1 MTFISRLLR
10 SRKKDYP
17 QLKALM
23 DRVYVNLGGAWSKT
37 TIHTLIDAF
46 PEGQIALFDHDQL
59 IGIVLSMRVDYAKF
73 SNPHTYDDLIGQ
85 KEIIR
90 DNPEGDAIYG
100 LDALIDPDYRGYRLG
115 RRLYD
120 ARKELCRQ
128 LNFRAILAGGRIPNY
143 HNHKDLS
150 PGDYI
155 DAVESRE
162 IHDSALLFPAI

>member
-1 MTFISRLLR
+1 MSKMEKLDDFHLTIAEIK
-10 SRKKDYP
+10 KKDYP

-90 DNPEGDAIYG
+90 DNP
-100 LDALIDPDYRGYRLG
+100 LRLLI
-115 RRLYD
+115 
-120 ARKELCRQ
+120 
-128 LNFRAILAGGRIPNY
+128 AGN
-143 HNHKDLS
+143 
-150 PGDYI
+150 
-155 DAVESRE
+155 
-162 IHDSALLFPAI
+162 LFS

>member
-1 MTFISRLLR
+1 MSKIEKPDDFHLTIAEIK
-10 SRKKDYP
+10 KKDYP

-73 SNPHTYDDLIGQ
+73 SNPHTYDDLIGH

-100 LDALIDPDYRGYRLG
+100 LDALIDPEYRG
-115 RRLYD
+115 
-120 ARKELCRQ
+120 
-128 LNFRAILAGGRIPNY
+128 
-143 HNHKDLS
+143 
-150 PGDYI
+150 
-155 DAVESRE
+155 
-162 IHDSALLFPAI
+162 